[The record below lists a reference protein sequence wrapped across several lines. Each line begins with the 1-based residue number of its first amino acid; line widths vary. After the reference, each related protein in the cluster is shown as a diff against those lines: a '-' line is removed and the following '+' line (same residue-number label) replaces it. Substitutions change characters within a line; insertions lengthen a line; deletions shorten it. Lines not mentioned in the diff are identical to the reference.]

1 MELTFK
7 TVGMSYWDFDVA
19 TGQYRSFNDPVN
31 DYDPAKPISPE
42 DYLNVAH
49 PDDTNR
55 VRENID
61 DMLQG
66 RCKEFTLQ
74 YRSRTK
80 WDQEWQT
87 LIITGIPSERDKKGR
102 IIRYTGIVYNNTK
115 WDKMAQELKEMKDR
129 AELSDRL
136 KSAFLANMS
145 HEIRTPAE
153 FDCRILR
160 ITGRLR

>member
-1 MELTFK
+1 MIRFTGFRQNISNLHQLNEELKERNYKMELTFK

-87 LIITGIPSERDKKGR
+87 LIITGIPSERDKRDG
-102 IIRYTGIVYNNTK
+102 
-115 WDKMAQELKEMKDR
+115 
-129 AELSDRL
+129 LS
-136 KSAFLANMS
+136 A
-145 HEIRTPAE
+145 TPALYTTI
-153 FDCRILR
+153 RNGTR
-160 ITGRLR
+160 WPRS